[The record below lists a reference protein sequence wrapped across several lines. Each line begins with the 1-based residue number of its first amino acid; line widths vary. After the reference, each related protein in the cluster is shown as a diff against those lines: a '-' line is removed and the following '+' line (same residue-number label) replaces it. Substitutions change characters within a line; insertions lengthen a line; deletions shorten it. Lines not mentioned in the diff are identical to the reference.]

1 MLTVDGKMFAI
12 LNVFIHKRN
21 HDLLATILI
30 GTCLQLIPAHCLM
43 FLDLPKN
50 EHLLAPVIL
59 IATLDFEAFQLI
71 FERYG
76 YFHHFDTAAPERAQ
90 GLKRLTFALPSVYAL
105 ITENVAAL

>member
-1 MLTVDGKMFAI
+1 
-12 LNVFIHKRN
+12 
-21 HDLLATILI
+21 
-30 GTCLQLIPAHCLM
+30 M

-76 YFHHFDTAAPERAQ
+76 YFHHFDTAAPERA
-90 GLKRLTFALPSVYAL
+90 
-105 ITENVAAL
+105 

>member
-1 MLTVDGKMFAI
+1 MFTI

-90 GLKRLTFALPSVYAL
+90 GLKRLTLALPSVYAL